1 MKLFSDAKKR
11 KISTFI
17 LMAIFAGSLSGC
29 GALPDAMTAGEDS
42 SKSDSSK
49 KDFSFGKDTE
59 LGTSSDSEG
68 SSSEMFEED
77 SKEVQKKTDEIES
90 IIDKYFYFDEDKD
103 KREESYYDGIM
114 RGLDDPYSVYYT
126 QEEFKK
132 LQEDDS
138 GEFKGI
144 GATISKDLKNGT
156 ISVVKPIKDSPAES
170 VGLLPGDIIVQVDDM
185 ELTTDMELDY
195 VVDHIRGEEGTVVKL
210 KVYREGEKDYLT
222 FDITRAKITNVSVE
236 YEMLDKKV
244 GYIKINEFINNT
256 PELFKKAVDDL
267 SSQGAKSMVFD
278 LRSNPGGLLNAVI
291 NMVDYVIED
300 DVIAEGSQKRG
311 LLLQTK
317 DKDDNV
323 LEEFSCSDGHSLDM
337 PIAVLVNQNS
347 ASAAEIFTGCLKDY
361 GVAKV
366 VGTTT
371 YGKGIVQSVI
381 KLHDGSAV
389 KITIAQYFLPSGIS
403 IHKVGVKPDVEVE
416 LNDNLKQKVD
426 IEHSEDNQLQEA
438 LKQLD

>member
-1 MKLFSDAKKR
+1 MQL
-11 KISTFI
+11 
-17 LMAIFAGSLSGC
+17 
-29 GALPDAMTAGEDS
+29 
-42 SKSDSSK
+42 
-49 KDFSFGKDTE
+49 
-59 LGTSSDSEG
+59 
-68 SSSEMFEED
+68 
-77 SKEVQKKTDEIES
+77 
-90 IIDKYFYFDEDKD
+90 
-103 KREESYYDGIM
+103 
-114 RGLDDPYSVYYT
+114 
-126 QEEFKK
+126 
-132 LQEDDS
+132 
-138 GEFKGI
+138 
-144 GATISKDLKNGT
+144 
-156 ISVVKPIKDSPAES
+156 
-170 VGLLPGDIIVQVDDM
+170 
-185 ELTTDMELDY
+185 
-195 VVDHIRGEEGTVVKL
+195 
-210 KVYREGEKDYLT
+210 
-222 FDITRAKITNVSVE
+222 
-236 YEMLDKKV
+236 
-244 GYIKINEFINNT
+244 
-256 PELFKKAVDDL
+256 
-267 SSQGAKSMVFD
+267 
-278 LRSNPGGLLNAVI
+278 
-291 NMVDYVIED
+291 
-300 DVIAEGSQKRG
+300 GSQKRG